1 MEEPTAD
8 LIRTQ
13 LRRMRMNAN
22 LSQEEFGRLV
32 HYSASMVSAVETGT
46 RPLDRVFLARADEVL
61 HSGDLLVALLR
72 IAERDREPSWFR
84 PWLEAERAARQLRYF
99 NPALIPGLFQTE
111 NYARAVLRFNDTFSE
126 AEVERKLAARLARQ
140 EILAREDPP
149 QIVVVVDESVLSR
162 TAEGLSGIMVQ
173 QVGRLIEVADLP
185 HVHIH
190 LVPRSTGLHIG
201 SSGPFA
207 LARSADG
214 GWVGHLEH
222 QLGGAVVD
230 DEDGVAALLARWENV
245 RTEAL
250 PRRQS
255 IDLMKEVQAHHEP
268 Q

>member
-1 MEEPTAD
+1 MEESITE

-13 LRRMRMNAN
+13 LRRLRIAAG

-32 HYSASMVSAVETGT
+32 HFSSSAVSAVETGV
-46 RPLDRVFLARADEVL
+46 RPLDRAFLARADEVL
-61 HSGDLLVALLR
+61 NSGDLLVTLLR
-72 IAERDREPSWFR
+72 MAERDREPSWFK
-84 PWLEAERAARQLRYF
+84 PWLEAERGATQLRYF
-99 NPALIPGLFQTE
+99 NPNLIPGMLQTE

-126 AEVERKLAARLARQ
+126 AEVERHVAARMTRQ
-140 EILAREDPP
+140 DILTREEPP
-149 QIVVVVDESVLSR
+149 QYVAVLDESVLSR
-162 TAEGLSGIMVQ
+162 TAEGLSGIMVEQ
-173 QVGRLIEVADLP
+173 IGRLIELAALP

-190 LVPRSTGLHIG
+190 LVPRSSGLHIG

-230 DEDGVAALLARWENV
+230 DEHGVAALLTKWENV
-245 RTEAL
+245 RAEAL
-250 PRRQS
+250 PRRQT
-255 IDLMKEVQAHHEP
+255 IDLMKEVQASHEP

>member
-1 MEEPTAD
+1 MG
-8 LIRTQ
+8 
-13 LRRMRMNAN
+13 MNAN
-22 LSQEEFGRLV
+22 LSQEEFGRMV
-32 HYSASMVSAVETGT
+32 HYSASLVSAVDTGT
-46 RPLDRVFLARADEVL
+46 RPLDRVFLARADEAL
-61 HSGDLLVALLR
+61 KSGDLLVTLLR
-72 IAERDREPSWFR
+72 IAERDREPSWFK
-84 PWLEAERAARQLRYF
+84 PWLEAERTARQLRLYETT
-99 NPALIPGLFQTE
+99 LVPGLFQTE

-126 AEVERKLAARLARQ
+126 AEVERQVAARLARQ
-140 EILAREDPP
+140 DILTRQDPP
-149 QIVVVVDESVLSR
+149 QVVVVLDEGVLSR
-162 TAEGLSGIMVQ
+162 TAEGLSGIMVE
-173 QVGRLIEVADLP
+173 QVGRLIELAELP

-190 LVPRSTGLHIG
+190 LIPRVTGLRIG

-255 IDLMKEVQAHHEP
+255 IDLTKEMQAHHEP